1 MVQEMDTHSTPIL
14 NLTMTRRAALGA
26 MGVAAGSLLFGC
38 TETPDRKTYVS
49 PYNWGRLRYTDE
61 RLIYTDG
68 QSSSQWG
75 IDVSEHQRAI
85 DWEAVAAAGVQFAF
99 VRIGNRGATLGALNE
114 DACFMDNALGA
125 HRNSIVCSGYFFSQA
140 ITEAEAQEE
149 AYFVLKLIRK
159 AEGAGASFRA
169 VAYDHER
176 VNVEEARANDLSG
189 EQLDANTLVFCK
201 TIVEAGYEPLIYGN
215 KRDLLRLSDTV
226 RAAYPLWFAEYDVE
240 EPTAPF
246 DFLIWQ
252 YSNAGQIPGI
262 STRVD
267 LNLWLPPAVP
277 TAE

>member
-1 MVQEMDTHSTPIL
+1 M
-14 NLTMTRRAALGA
+14 ALMGA
-26 MGVAAGSLLFGC
+26 GLLFGC
-38 TETPDRKTYVS
+38 TETPDKKTYVS
-49 PYNWGRLRYTDE
+49 PYNWGQLRYTDE
-61 RLIYTDG
+61 HLVYMGDEG
-68 QSSSQWG
+68 SSQWG

-85 DWEAVAAAGVQFAF
+85 DWEAVATSGVQFAF

-114 DACFMDNALGA
+114 DAYFMDNALGA
-125 HRNSIVCSGYFFSQA
+125 RRNNIVASGYFFSQA

-149 AYFVLKLIRK
+149 AYFALKLIRK
-159 AEGAGASFRA
+159 AEGEGAFFRA
-169 VAYDHER
+169 IAYDHER
-176 VNVEEARANDLSG
+176 VNVEDARANDLSG
-189 EQLDANTLVFCK
+189 EQLDANTLMFCK

-215 KRDLLRLSDTV
+215 KRDLLRLSETV

-267 LNLWLPPAVP
+267 LNLWLPSTNPSN
-277 TAE
+277 E